1 MYSLGVSDP
10 MLRFPAT
17 PSWVPSSPVSPPPS
31 SLPVSPAAVPLSGR
45 SRSGQ
50 QWQLPDWNVGTGTEG
65 LEHWNKLEVNTS
77 THLLEVRSWLDGV
90 ESPLLLQ
97 SQHCDD
103 AGLAGVE
110 RFAGEPKVLG
120 APVKV
125 ETSALVVAGSSNH
138 EKKREHVSETSHLG
152 WNYLPAGPL
161 GIAMT

>member
-1 MYSLGVSDP
+1 MGPLLPGISASLLSPRVSGSCSIVRP
-10 MLRFPAT
+10 EQKWT
-17 PSWVPSSPVSPPPS
+17 
-31 SLPVSPAAVPLSGR
+31 AVAVARLEHR
-45 SRSGQ
+45 
-50 QWQLPDWNVGTGTEG
+50 DWNGRTGT
-65 LEHWNKLEVNTS
+65 LEQAGGKYLDILAGAETRC
-77 THLLEVRSWLDGV
+77 ESWLDGV

-110 RFAGEPKVLG
+110 RLAGEPEVLG

-138 EKKREHVSETSHLG
+138 KKKQEHVSETSHLG